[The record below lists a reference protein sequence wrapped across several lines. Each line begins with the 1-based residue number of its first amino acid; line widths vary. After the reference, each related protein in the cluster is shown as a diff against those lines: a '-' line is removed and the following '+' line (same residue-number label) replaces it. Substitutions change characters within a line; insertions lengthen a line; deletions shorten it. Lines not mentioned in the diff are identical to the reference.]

1 MLIQL
6 LFLIILLFLL
16 FFLTRRISSTIYN
29 CIYLITLNQ
38 TFAIGVL
45 TFILLPGTIIHE
57 LSHFLAATLVR
68 VQTGELSILPE
79 IEKNG
84 EVKAGKLMLGASDP
98 FRHSLI
104 GLAPMIIGLALIYI
118 TGKIFLPD
126 FPQLPITN
134 YQLIVFGLYLLF
146 IVSITMFS
154 SRKDIESLVIS
165 VPILILIFISLYT
178 VGVRIF
184 LNVNFIRKM
193 DLFLSDINR
202 FLFIAALTDYI
213 IYVLLTCN
221 NTLIE
226 KILRRKIVYQ

>member
-16 FFLTRRISSTIYN
+16 FFLTRKISSTIYN
-29 CIYLITLNQ
+29 CVYLTTLNQ
-38 TFAIGVL
+38 TLAIGTL
-45 TFILLPGTIIHE
+45 TFVLLPGTIIHE
-57 LSHFLAATLVR
+57 LSHFLAATLLR

-79 IEKNG
+79 IEKSG

-98 FRHSLI
+98 FRHSII
-104 GLAPMIIGLALIYI
+104 GLAPVFTGIILIYI
-118 TGKIFLPD
+118 TGRLF
-126 FPQLPITN
+126 FTNFQLPAFN
-134 YQLIVFGLYLLF
+134 FQLIFGIYLLF

-154 SRKDIESLVIS
+154 SKKDIESLIIS
-165 VPILILIFISLYT
+165 GPIIILVFISLYV

-184 LNVNFIRKM
+184 LDESLFRKL
-193 DLFLSDINR
+193 DFLLSDINR
-202 FLFIAALTDYI
+202 FLFIATFSDYLI
-213 IYVLLTCN
+213 LILLTLN

>member
-1 MLIQL
+1 MIIQL

-16 FFLTRRISSTIYN
+16 FFLTRKISSTIYN

-57 LSHFLAATLVR
+57 LSHFIVATLIR
-68 VQTGELSILPE
+68 VPTGELTILPE

-84 EVKAGKLMLGASDP
+84 EVKAGKLMLGSTDP
-98 FRHSLI
+98 FRLSII
-104 GLAPMIIGLALIYI
+104 GLAPVFTGITLIYV
-118 TGKIFLPD
+118 TGRLFFANFQLSNYNVQMIFG
-126 FPQLPITN
+126 F
-134 YQLIVFGLYLLF
+134 YLLF

-154 SRKDIESLVIS
+154 SRKDIESLIYS
-165 VPILILIFISLYT
+165 VPIMMLVFISLYA

-184 LNVNFIRKM
+184 LDESLIRKM
-193 DLFLSDINR
+193 GLLLSDINR
-202 FLFIAALTDYI
+202 FLFIAALFDYI
-213 IYVLLTCN
+213 IFVLLTCN